1 MNTGKEHHAID
12 NTQNSKIVGV
22 LACALLL
29 ALCSPAEAQPGK
41 KIPRIG
47 FLAALSASAI
57 SARVEAFQQGLA
69 ELGYVEGKNIVV
81 EYRWANGKFEQ
92 VPALAAELVN
102 SKLDIIVTA
111 GPTDT
116 RAAKQATSTIAIVM
130 AFDNDPVG
138 SGFVATLARPGG
150 NITGLSTLTPET
162 TGKRLELLK
171 EIVPKLGRA
180 VVFGT
185 STEPGKEQSLKETE
199 TAAAALGI
207 HLRYIEIGSPIN
219 IEPAFREAVRDRADA
234 VLVLNSPVLN
244 SRRGEL
250 AELAIKSRLPTAYG
264 QGEYVQAGGV
274 MSYGPNIV
282 ELFRR
287 TGAYVDKILKGA
299 KPSELPVQQPKTFEF
314 IINLKTAKQIGLTI
328 PPNVLTRADRVI
340 R

>member
-1 MNTGKEHHAID
+1 MKLGKEHQAID
-12 NTQNSKIVGV
+12 NTQTSQIVGV

-29 ALCSPAEAQPGK
+29 ALWSPAA
-41 KIPRIG
+41 
-47 FLAALSASAI
+47 
-57 SARVEAFQQGLA
+57 
-69 ELGYVEGKNIVV
+69 
-81 EYRWANGKFEQ
+81 
-92 VPALAAELVN
+92 
-102 SKLDIIVTA
+102 
-111 GPTDT
+111 
-116 RAAKQATSTIAIVM
+116 
-130 AFDNDPVG
+130 
-138 SGFVATLARPGG
+138 
-150 NITGLSTLTPET
+150 
-162 TGKRLELLK
+162 
-171 EIVPKLGRA
+171 
-180 VVFGT
+180 
-185 STEPGKEQSLKETE
+185 KETE

-287 TGAYVDKILKGA
+287 TGAYVDKILKRA

>member
-1 MNTGKEHHAID
+1 VKLGKEHQAID
-12 NTQNSKIVGV
+12 NTQTSQIVGV

-29 ALCSPAEAQPGK
+29 ALCSPAA
-41 KIPRIG
+41 
-47 FLAALSASAI
+47 
-57 SARVEAFQQGLA
+57 
-69 ELGYVEGKNIVV
+69 
-81 EYRWANGKFEQ
+81 
-92 VPALAAELVN
+92 
-102 SKLDIIVTA
+102 
-111 GPTDT
+111 
-116 RAAKQATSTIAIVM
+116 
-130 AFDNDPVG
+130 
-138 SGFVATLARPGG
+138 
-150 NITGLSTLTPET
+150 
-162 TGKRLELLK
+162 
-171 EIVPKLGRA
+171 
-180 VVFGT
+180 
-185 STEPGKEQSLKETE
+185 KETE

-328 PPNVLTRADRVI
+328 PPPTCSHVQI
-340 R
+340 G